1 VVATPLSG
9 DDDDFTTPLLVQRIG
24 DVSSRVLAKLSLC
37 VRLLILDFLALM
49 TRLVICDEPTINLI
63 NCLEEEE
70 KNLATQLTV
79 LEII

>member
-1 VVATPLSG
+1 M
-9 DDDDFTTPLLVQRIG
+9 PLLVVVQRIG